1 MRLTIQYCIVI
12 DMSTVR
18 NPGRPRAPEIEA
30 AILAAAARLLTEQ
43 GYARMSII
51 AIAAAAGVSRPAIYR
66 RFKTKADLAIA
77 ALASQIDD
85 QARPSAD
92 LDVEAALTW
101 ALEHL
106 ARRLRAKHSMA
117 LVGTLLVEEGQ
128 TPELISLF
136 RDRVWGLRAGLMREI
151 LERARAR
158 NEVREEFD
166 PEVVVSMLIGSLYA
180 VHLSRARIPRK
191 WPTKVVKMALDG
203 LHCSGKSTGA

>member
-128 TPELISLF
+128 TPESVPPEKVLEGARIRLAEYKVPRFIEYVTTFPYTPSQKVAKAKLVAQA
-136 RDRVWGLRAGLMREI
+136 DNLRA
-151 LERARAR
+151 
-158 NEVREEFD
+158 NSWD
-166 PEVVVSMLIGSLYA
+166 
-180 VHLSRARIPRK
+180 
-191 WPTKVVKMALDG
+191 AL
-203 LHCSGKSTGA
+203 A